1 MRWAQ
6 HSETVRDTCNKQSR
20 ECSVDPSSRSSIQ
33 LSKEEQHEREGSV
46 LEEVCMRTHG
56 TLNLFVVCG
65 LACIQNTGAKTLV
78 PYVSRQVRVVAGEK
92 SRVDKRG
99 LYRSAR
105 LQQYGKCNVR
115 ARAQREAWSRCVV
128 GVLKRGCGGRPA
140 VYIRHC
146 CHLARARELARHPCG
161 YHGDYDTF
169 T

>member
-1 MRWAQ
+1 MRAFSLNAQERLQRLVAETQIVQAGTQHHDDRAGEAKDTENLLMRWAQ

-20 ECSVDPSSRSSIQ
+20 VCSVDPSSRSSIQ

-92 SRVDKRG
+92 SRVGKRG
-99 LYRSAR
+99 L
-105 LQQYGKCNVR
+105 
-115 ARAQREAWSRCVV
+115 
-128 GVLKRGCGGRPA
+128 
-140 VYIRHC
+140 
-146 CHLARARELARHPCG
+146 
-161 YHGDYDTF
+161 
-169 T
+169 